1 MKGRPDAGCGRT
13 RPADPLLSVHVPNR
27 AAGMGRRRG
36 CVGRPQA
43 LRVGRCWAAL
53 FVGATSILLGGCSS
67 STHPVTAPRSTTTA
81 ALDPTQKVL
90 QAYAE
95 AVEAIADAEVH
106 DDANWPA
113 LAQRM
118 VDPELEH
125 VRAYI
130 ATEQSLGY
138 HERGTSRIVRS
149 EVSSSTPSQSVV
161 RACVFDDVIAYQA
174 NGQPVPGNAGQ
185 ATYGIER
192 AVLIPSGSAW
202 VLQDGTAAQ
211 YPTAQQAG
219 PLCVA

>member
-1 MKGRPDAGCGRT
+1 MRGGPDAGGGRT
-13 RPADPLLSVHVPNR
+13 RPADPLLLVHVPNR
-27 AAGMGRRRG
+27 VAVMDQRPGGVGRRL
-36 CVGRPQA
+36 
-43 LRVGRCWAAL
+43 LRTRSGWARL
-53 FVGATSILLGGCSS
+53 LLGATSILLAGCSS
-67 STHPVTAPRSTTTA
+67 SPHPQAATRSTTTT

-90 QAYAE
+90 QAYAQ
-95 AVEAIADAEVH
+95 AVKAIADAEVH

-113 LAQRM
+113 LAQTM

-130 ATEQSLGY
+130 TTEQGLDY

-161 RACVFDDVIAYQA
+161 RACVFDEVIAYQA
-174 NGQPVPGNAGQ
+174 NGQPVPGNAGR
-185 ATYGIER
+185 ATFGIER

-202 VLQDGTAAQ
+202 VLQDGTATQ